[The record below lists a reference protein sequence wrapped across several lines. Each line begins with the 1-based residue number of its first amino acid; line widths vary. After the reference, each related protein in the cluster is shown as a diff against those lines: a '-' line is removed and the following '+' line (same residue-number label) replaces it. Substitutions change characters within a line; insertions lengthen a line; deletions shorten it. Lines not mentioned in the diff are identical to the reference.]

1 MTQQT
6 PDGTDDAGTAA
17 VSAAPGSSEPE
28 SFAPGSSEP
37 RGGSPAGGP
46 ELGAVAVEAAPG
58 RSRVLMPA
66 VVASAVLAL
75 AAVVAAAVFGGIWIY
90 RASAVQPK
98 ADDRDQA
105 LIDARQAAINLNT
118 VDSAHMDKTI
128 ADILSSSTGALA
140 DNFKQSKDQ
149 LEKVTEARGVSTS
162 AKVSDAVIT
171 SFDHDAGTAQ
181 AMAFV
186 VQTQT
191 TKDQQPQII
200 RIGMHLNMQKVG
212 DTWKASDAKLLFQGV
227 DGGSPSASAPQPEPA
242 PQPAPTGGN

>member
-6 PDGTDDAGTAA
+6 PDGTDDAGKAGVNA
-17 VSAAPGSSEPE
+17 DPGSADPAVTPDPAAAET
-28 SFAPGSSEP
+28 PGVETP
-37 RGGSPAGGP
+37 
-46 ELGAVAVEAAPG
+46 VAADVAAG
-58 RSRVLMPA
+58 RSRLLKPA
-66 VVASAVLAL
+66 IVASAVLAL
-75 AAVVAAAVFGGIWIY
+75 AAVVAAAVYGGIWIY
-90 RASAVQPK
+90 NASAVKSK

-128 ADILSSSTGALA
+128 ADILSSSTGALE

-171 SFDHDAGTAQ
+171 SFDHDAGTAE

-191 TKDQQPQII
+191 SKDQQPKIV
-200 RIGMHLNMQKVG
+200 RIGMHLTMKKVG

-227 DGGSPSASAPQPEPA
+227 DGGSPTAPA
-242 PQPAPTGGN
+242 PQPAPAPADGN